1 LKEGEDLESL
11 LYDGIKLY
19 LKQSAHDLLSA
30 EEEQMV
36 AKRISEGDEEAKKIL
51 IKANLR
57 LVVSIAKKY
66 LGQGLDFLD
75 LIQEGNLGLMQAIKK
90 FEYQK
95 GYRFSTYA
103 TWWIR
108 QRINRALADKGRTIR
123 IPAHIWEVMNSYL
136 KTVNLLSRELERDP
150 SVEEVAKEMN
160 ISKEKVRLIKE
171 LLQEPAS
178 LDSPVGEEDDFYLG
192 DVIEDPTMPS
202 PDKITYDML
211 LREELDEMLDTI
223 PKREKRILELRFGLL
238 DGRTRTLNEIGQ
250 DYNLSRER
258 IRQIEKRALQRMRHP
273 TRSKKLRDFL

>member
-1 LKEGEDLESL
+1 MESL
-11 LYDGIKLY
+11 LHDGIRLY
-19 LKQSAHDLLSA
+19 LKQSAHELLSA

-36 AKRISEGDEEAKKIL
+36 ARRISEGDEEAKKIL

-90 FEYQK
+90 FDYQK

-108 QRINRALADKGRTIR
+108 QRINRALADKARTIR

-136 KTVNLLSRELERDP
+136 KTINILSRELGRDP
-150 SVEEVAKEMN
+150 NVEEVATEMN
-160 ISKEKVRLIKE
+160 ISEEKVRLIKE

-192 DVIEDPTMPS
+192 DVIEDPTMPT
-202 PDKITYDML
+202 PDKITYDMI

-258 IRQIEKRALQRMRHP
+258 IRQIEKKALQRMRHP
-273 TRSKKLRDFL
+273 TRSKKLKDFL

>member
-19 LKQSAHDLLSA
+19 LKQSAHELLSA
-30 EEEQMV
+30 EEEQML

-51 IKANLR
+51 IKSNLR

-90 FEYQK
+90 FDHQK

-108 QRINRALADKGRTIR
+108 QRINRALADKARTIR
-123 IPAHIWEVMNSYL
+123 IPAHVWEVMNSYL
-136 KTVNLLSRELERDP
+136 KTINILSGELERDP
-150 SVEEVAKEMN
+150 SVKEVAKEMN
-160 ISKEKVRLIKE
+160 ISEEKVRLIKE

-178 LDSPVGEEDDFYLG
+178 LDSPVGEEDDFFLG
-192 DVIEDPTMPS
+192 DVIEDSTMPT
-202 PDKITYDML
+202 PDQITYDML
-211 LREELDEMLDTI
+211 LREELDEILDTI

-238 DGRTRTLNEIGQ
+238 DGRARTLNEIGQ

-258 IRQIEKRALQRMRHP
+258 IRQIEKRALKRMRHP
-273 TRSKKLRDFL
+273 TRSKKLKDFL

>member
-1 LKEGEDLESL
+1 
-11 LYDGIKLY
+11 
-19 LKQSAHDLLSA
+19 
-30 EEEQMV
+30 MV

>member
-1 LKEGEDLESL
+1 MESL

>member
-1 LKEGEDLESL
+1 MESL

-19 LKQSAHDLLSA
+19 LKQSAHELLSA
-30 EEEQMV
+30 EEEQML

-51 IKANLR
+51 IKSNLR

-90 FEYQK
+90 FDHQK

-108 QRINRALADKGRTIR
+108 QRINRALADKARTIR
-123 IPAHIWEVMNSYL
+123 IPAHVWEVMNSYL
-136 KTVNLLSRELERDP
+136 KTINILSGELERDP
-150 SVEEVAKEMN
+150 SVKEVAKEMN
-160 ISKEKVRLIKE
+160 ISEEKVRLIKE

-178 LDSPVGEEDDFYLG
+178 LDSPVGEEDDFFLG
-192 DVIEDPTMPS
+192 DVIEDSTMPT
-202 PDKITYDML
+202 PDQITYDML
-211 LREELDEMLDTI
+211 LREELDEILDTI

-238 DGRTRTLNEIGQ
+238 DGRARTLNEIGQ

-258 IRQIEKRALQRMRHP
+258 IRQIEKRALKRMRHP
-273 TRSKKLRDFL
+273 TRSKKLKDFL